1 MSTLSELEYYCHEEN
16 SFGALMFTG
25 EWGCGKTYL
34 IEHELADRLGEG
46 YIIIRISLFGESSVD
61 SINRKVQKAYF
72 QEVMLNMGGN
82 VEELVKVV
90 PGVTDEKASQI
101 GDGINKVAGKFEDIS
116 DKLNKSKF
124 GKFVRF
130 ASEMAK
136 KIPGADKILAL
147 NPSECIPIEAS
158 ISDKKVI
165 LVFDDL
171 ERSTLDEVAV
181 LGCINE
187 YCENKHI
194 KTIIVANEEKIL
206 EKYFEQEAD
215 GNQETGSDKT
225 VHTDA
230 AVKIKYSEIKEK
242 IVVRTIK
249 NIPDY
254 KSIFT
259 KIITDYN
266 TQDEEYKNFLIEN
279 KMCLVNVFTS
289 GSNANIRSIK
299 CAIQDFQRVFNELRR
314 KGIEDDL
321 LLYFQTFVA
330 YTLLVKTGKV
340 YKSERYGYLFCD
352 SEIEK
357 EYPGYYVSRYMLPG
371 IREWL
376 IEGEWNEK
384 SICDDIEKM
393 LEVKKDAEPKD
404 LVRNLPLIDLEEDT
418 IKKGLPEVLEMA
430 YAGNL
435 DIDDYITLLTNM
447 YWARTITYELPE
459 KPDMKKL
466 EAGVEQCLEN
476 VCNSDEPDTRV
487 RKMISPNDMNLLS
500 EDEKRIYMKICY
512 FRDMELQM
520 FAINRRKYLRALR
533 SGKMNEIYE
542 CENKRFNIFDD
553 EMALAVADCFKTLP
567 NSERPS
573 FTGVYYKMWNLRIGS
588 QDLLIKE
595 SIPGLMKL
603 KERLS
608 QIKIDEEGN
617 GYGLKAALTK
627 NFMQDVEEIAKK
639 MKEKLGE
646 MVDSKGVG
654 EQV

>member
-1 MSTLSELEYYCHEEN
+1 MSTLSELEYYCREEN

-124 GKFVRF
+124 GKFVHF

-187 YCENKHI
+187 YCEN
-194 KTIIVANEEKIL
+194 IIVANEEKIL

-289 GSNANIRSIK
+289 GSIANIRSIK

-340 YKSERYGYLFCD
+340 SKSERYGYLFCD
-352 SEIEK
+352 LEIEK

-404 LVRNLPLIDLEEDT
+404 LVRNLRLIDLEEDT

-466 EAGVEQCLEN
+466 EAGVEQCLI
-476 VCNSDEPDTRV
+476 VMS
-487 RKMISPNDMNLLS
+487 
-500 EDEKRIYMKICY
+500 RIQ
-512 FRDMELQM
+512 E
-520 FAINRRKYLRALR
+520 
-533 SGKMNEIYE
+533 SGK
-542 CENKRFNIFDD
+542 
-553 EMALAVADCFKTLP
+553 
-567 NSERPS
+567 
-573 FTGVYYKMWNLRIGS
+573 
-588 QDLLIKE
+588 
-595 SIPGLMKL
+595 
-603 KERLS
+603 
-608 QIKIDEEGN
+608 
-617 GYGLKAALTK
+617 
-627 NFMQDVEEIAKK
+627 
-639 MKEKLGE
+639 
-646 MVDSKGVG
+646 
-654 EQV
+654 

>member
-1 MSTLSELEYYCHEEN
+1 MSTLSELEYYCREEN

-124 GKFVRF
+124 GKFVHF

-289 GSNANIRSIK
+289 GSIANIRSIK

-330 YTLLVKTGKV
+330 YT
-340 YKSERYGYLFCD
+340 
-352 SEIEK
+352 
-357 EYPGYYVSRYMLPG
+357 
-371 IREWL
+371 
-376 IEGEWNEK
+376 
-384 SICDDIEKM
+384 
-393 LEVKKDAEPKD
+393 
-404 LVRNLPLIDLEEDT
+404 
-418 IKKGLPEVLEMA
+418 
-430 YAGNL
+430 
-435 DIDDYITLLTNM
+435 
-447 YWARTITYELPE
+447 
-459 KPDMKKL
+459 
-466 EAGVEQCLEN
+466 
-476 VCNSDEPDTRV
+476 
-487 RKMISPNDMNLLS
+487 
-500 EDEKRIYMKICY
+500 
-512 FRDMELQM
+512 
-520 FAINRRKYLRALR
+520 
-533 SGKMNEIYE
+533 
-542 CENKRFNIFDD
+542 
-553 EMALAVADCFKTLP
+553 
-567 NSERPS
+567 
-573 FTGVYYKMWNLRIGS
+573 
-588 QDLLIKE
+588 
-595 SIPGLMKL
+595 
-603 KERLS
+603 
-608 QIKIDEEGN
+608 
-617 GYGLKAALTK
+617 
-627 NFMQDVEEIAKK
+627 
-639 MKEKLGE
+639 
-646 MVDSKGVG
+646 
-654 EQV
+654 

>member
-34 IEHELADRLGEG
+34 IEHELAERLGEG
-46 YIIIRISLFGESSVD
+46 FIIIRISLFGESSVE

-82 VEELVKVV
+82 VEELVKAL

-101 GDGINKVAGKFEDIS
+101 GEGINRAAGKFEDMS

-124 GKFVRF
+124 GRF
-130 ASEMAK
+130 IHFAAEMAK
-136 KIPGADKILAL
+136 KIPGADKVLAL
-147 NPSECIPIEAS
+147 NPSECMPVEAS
-158 ISDKKVI
+158 IADKRVI

-206 EKYFEQEAD
+206 EKNFEQEAD
-215 GNQETGSDKT
+215 ISQEAGFDKT
-225 VHTDA
+225 MHTDTV
-230 AVKIKYSEIKEK
+230 VKIKYSEIKEK

-266 TQDEEYKNFLIEN
+266 TQVEEYKNFLIEN
-279 KMCLVNVFTS
+279 KMCLVSVFTS
-289 GSNANIRSIK
+289 GSIANIRSIK
-299 CAIQDFQRVFNELRR
+299 CAIQDFQRVFIELRK

-321 LLYFQTFVA
+321 PIYFQTFVA
-330 YTLLVKTGKV
+330 YTLLIKTGRIS
-340 YKSERYGYLFCD
+340 KSEKYGYLFCD

-357 EYPGYYVSRYMLPG
+357 EYPGYYVRRYMLSG
-371 IREWL
+371 VKEWL
-376 IEGEWNEK
+376 TEGKWNEK
-384 SICDDIEKM
+384 NICDDIDKM
-393 LEVKKDAEPKD
+393 LEVKKGAEPKD
-404 LVRNLPLIDLEEDT
+404 LVRNLRLIDLEEDT

-430 YAGNL
+430 YAGML
-435 DIDDYITLLTNM
+435 DIDDYITLLGNM
-447 YWARTITYELPE
+447 YWARTISYELPE

-466 EAGVEQCLEN
+466 EIGVEKCLES
-476 VCNSDEPDTRV
+476 VCNSDDLDTRV
-487 RKMISPNDMNLLS
+487 REMIPPNDMHLLS
-500 EDEKRIYMKICY
+500 EDEKRIYMKICD
-512 FRDMELQM
+512 FRDKELQM
-520 FAINRRKYLRALR
+520 FAINRRKYLRALK
-533 SGKMNEIYE
+533 SGKMTEIYE

-553 EMALAVADCFKTLP
+553 ELALAVADCFKLLP
-567 NSERPS
+567 NSERPPFS
-573 FTGVYYKMWNLRIGS
+573 GVFCKMWNLRIGS

-603 KERLS
+603 NEGLC
-608 QIKIDEEGN
+608 QIKSDEERKGC
-617 GYGLKAALTK
+617 GLKAALTK
-627 NFMQDVEEIAKK
+627 NFMQDVEEIVTK
-639 MKEKLGE
+639 MKEMLDGTE
-646 MVDSKGVG
+646 VLRDAG

>member
-1 MSTLSELEYYCHEEN
+1 MSTLNELEYYCHEEN
-16 SFGALMFTG
+16 SFGALMFIG

-46 YIIIRISLFGESSVD
+46 FIIIRISLFGESSIE

-90 PGVTDEKASQI
+90 PGVTDKKASQI
-101 GDGINKVAGKFEDIS
+101 GDGINKATGKFEEMS

-124 GKFVRF
+124 GRFVHF
-130 ASEMAK
+130 AAEMAK
-136 KIPGADKILAL
+136 KIPGADKVLAL
-147 NPSECIPIEAS
+147 NLSECMPIEAS
-158 ISDKKVI
+158 IADKKVI

-171 ERSTLDEVAV
+171 ERSTVDEVAV

-206 EKYFEQEAD
+206 EKNFGQEVDA
-215 GNQETGSDKT
+215 NQETSFNKT
-225 VHTDA
+225 MHTDT

-259 KIITDYN
+259 EIITDYN
-266 TQDEEYKNFLIEN
+266 TQNEEYKNFLIEN

-289 GSNANIRSIK
+289 GSIANIRSIK
-299 CAIQDFQRVFNELRR
+299 CAIQDFQRVFIELRK

-321 LLYFQTFVA
+321 PIYFQTFVA
-330 YTLLVKTGKV
+330 YTLLIKTGRIP
-340 YKSERYGYLFCD
+340 KSERYGYLFCD

-357 EYPGYYVSRYMLPG
+357 EYPGYYVRRYMLPG
-371 IREWL
+371 VREWL
-376 IEGEWNEK
+376 TEGKWNEQN
-384 SICDDIEKM
+384 ICDDIDKM
-393 LEVKKDAEPKD
+393 LEVKKGAEPKD
-404 LVRNLPLIDLEEDT
+404 LVRNLRLIDLEEDT
-418 IKKGLPEVLEMA
+418 IKKGLPKVLEMA
-430 YAGNL
+430 YAGTL
-435 DIDDYITLLTNM
+435 DIDDYITLLGNM
-447 YWARTITYELPE
+447 YWARTISYELPE

-466 EAGVEQCLEN
+466 ETGVEKCLEIL
-476 VCNSDEPDTRV
+476 CNSDESDTRV
-487 RKMISPNDMNLLS
+487 RKMISPNDMYLLS
-500 EDEKRIYMKICY
+500 EDEKRIYMKICD
-512 FRDMELQM
+512 FRDKELQM
-520 FAINRRKYLRALR
+520 FAINKRKYLRALK
-533 SGKMNEIYE
+533 SGKMAEIYE

-553 EMALAVADCFKTLP
+553 ELASAVADCFKVLP
-567 NSERPS
+567 NSDRPS
-573 FTGVYYKMWNLRIGS
+573 FSGVFCKMWNLRIGS

-603 KERLS
+603 KDGLF
-608 QIKIDEEGN
+608 QIKTDEEEK

-627 NFMQDVEEIAKK
+627 NFMQDVEGTVTK
-639 MKEKLGE
+639 MKEKLDE
-646 MVDSKGVG
+646 MEASKDDG

>member
-25 EWGCGKTYL
+25 KWGCGKTYL
-34 IEHELADRLGEG
+34 IEHELAERLGKDF
-46 YIIIRISLFGESSVD
+46 IIIRISLFGESSVE

-82 VEELVKVV
+82 IEEFVRGL
-90 PGVTDEKASQI
+90 PGVTNEKALQI
-101 GDGINKVAGKFEDIS
+101 GEGVSKAAGKIEDIS
-116 DKLNKSKF
+116 DRLNKSKF
-124 GKFVRF
+124 GKFVHF

-147 NPSECIPIEAS
+147 NPRECMPIEAS
-158 ISDKKVI
+158 IADKKVI

-206 EKYFEQEAD
+206 EKIFEQEVD
-215 GNQETGSDKT
+215 GNQETDSDKKM
-225 VHTDA
+225 HTDA
-230 AVKIKYSEIKEK
+230 AVKINYSEIKEK

-254 KSIFT
+254 KSIFA

-266 TQDEEYKNFLIEN
+266 TQDEKYKNFLMN
-279 KMCLVNVFTS
+279 NQMSLVSVFAS
-289 GSNANIRSIK
+289 GSIANIRSIK
-299 CAIQDFQRVFNELRR
+299 CAIQDFQRVFIELRH

-321 LLYFQTFVA
+321 PIYFQTFVA
-330 YTLLVKTGKV
+330 YTLLIKTGRV
-340 YKSERYGYLFCD
+340 SKSERYGYLFCD

-357 EYPGYYVSRYMLPG
+357 EYPGYYVRRYMLPG
-371 IREWL
+371 VKEWL
-376 IEGEWNEK
+376 MKGEWNEQN
-384 SICDDIEKM
+384 ICDDIDKM

-404 LVRNLPLIDLEEDT
+404 LVRNLRLIDLEEDT
-418 IKKGLPEVLEMA
+418 IKKGLPEVLAMA
-430 YAGNL
+430 YAGEL
-435 DIDDYITLLTNM
+435 AIDDYITLLGNV
-447 YWARTITYELPE
+447 YWARSISYDLPE

-466 EAGVEQCLEN
+466 ETGVEKCLEII
-476 VCNSDEPDTRV
+476 CNSDEPDTRV

-512 FRDMELQM
+512 FRDKELQM
-520 FAINRRKYLRALR
+520 FAINRRKYLRVLK
-533 SGKMNEIYE
+533 SGNMNEIYE
-542 CENKRFNIFDD
+542 CENKRYNSFDD
-553 EMALAVADCFKTLP
+553 ELALAVLDCFKVLP
-567 NSERPS
+567 NSNRQS
-573 FTGVYYKMWNLRIGS
+573 FSGVFCKMWNLKIGS
-588 QDLLIKE
+588 QDLLIE
-595 SIPGLMKL
+595 GSLPGLVKL
-603 KERLS
+603 KEGLF
-608 QIKIDEEGN
+608 QIKTDEEAN

-627 NFMQDVEEIAKK
+627 NFMQDVEEIVVK
-639 MKEKLGE
+639 MKEKIDE
-646 MVDSKGVG
+646 IKTSKVDR

>member
-34 IEHELADRLGEG
+34 IEHELAERLGKDF
-46 YIIIRISLFGESSVD
+46 IIIRISLFGESSVE

-72 QEVMLNMGGN
+72 QDVMLNIGGN
-82 VEELVKVV
+82 IEEFVRGL
-90 PGVTDEKASQI
+90 PGVTNEKALQI
-101 GDGINKVAGKFEDIS
+101 GEGVSKTAGKIEDMS
-116 DKLNKSKF
+116 DRLNKSKF
-124 GKFVRF
+124 GKFVHF
-130 ASEMAK
+130 AAEMAK
-136 KIPGADKILAL
+136 KFPGADKVLAL
-147 NPSECIPIEAS
+147 NPSECMPIEAS
-158 ISDKKVI
+158 IADKKVI

-194 KTIIVANEEKIL
+194 KTIVVANEEKIL
-206 EKYFEQEAD
+206 EKGFGQEVD
-215 GNQETGSDKT
+215 GNQETGSDKKM
-225 VHTDA
+225 HTDT

-266 TQDEEYKNFLIEN
+266 TQDEKYKDFLLEN
-279 KMCLVNVFTS
+279 QMCLVSVFTS
-289 GSNANIRSIK
+289 GSIANIRSIK
-299 CAIQDFQRVFNELRR
+299 CAIQDFQRVFIELRR
-314 KGIEDDL
+314 KGIEDEL
-321 LLYFQTFVA
+321 PIYFQTFVA
-330 YTLLVKTGKV
+330 YTLLIKTGRV
-340 YKSERYGYLFCD
+340 SKSERYGYLFCD

-357 EYPGYYVSRYMLPG
+357 EYPGYYVRRYMLPG
-371 IREWL
+371 VKEWL
-376 IEGEWNEK
+376 IEGEWNEQN
-384 SICDDIEKM
+384 ICDDIDKM

-404 LVRNLPLIDLEEDT
+404 LVKNLRLIDLEEDT
-418 IKKGLPEVLEMA
+418 IKKGLPEVLAMA
-430 YAGNL
+430 YAGEL
-435 DIDDYITLLTNM
+435 AVDDYITLLGNV
-447 YWARTITYELPE
+447 YWARSISYDLPE

-466 EAGVEQCLEN
+466 ETGVEKCLEII
-476 VCNSDEPDTRV
+476 CNSDEPDTRV

-512 FRDMELQM
+512 FRDKELQM
-520 FAINRRKYLRALR
+520 FAINRRKYLRALK

-553 EMALAVADCFKTLP
+553 ELALAVLHCFKVLP
-567 NSERPS
+567 NSNRQS
-573 FTGVYYKMWNLRIGS
+573 FSGVFCKMWNLKIGS
-588 QDLLIKE
+588 NDLLIEE
-595 SIPGLMKL
+595 SLPGLIKL
-603 KERLS
+603 KEGLFH
-608 QIKIDEEGN
+608 IKTDEETN

-627 NFMQDVEEIAKK
+627 NFMRDVEEIVVK
-639 MKEKLGE
+639 MKEKIAE
-646 MVDSKGVG
+646 IKISKVDG